1 MKKIVS
7 IPDFE
12 SRLKRKI
19 RKHFKSIGYTI
30 KDHVLIPPTLSKE
43 NIRLLHKKQKEE
55 IIYSKESFFKRIKQN
70 TFDYFA
76 SGNEIN
82 PEKIKP
88 RLELVEPSS
97 PSADLFLLASL
108 TWSVPVSVGYG
119 RRLRFLVWDDYNNK
133 LMGIIALKDPGIHL
147 KVRED
152 HIGWDNKTKNN
163 QLIHVMDSYIVGSI
177 PPYNQ
182 LLCGKL
188 ISCLLKSV
196 EIKDFFNNK
205 YKNSVGIISQKN
217 KKPRLSLITTT
228 SALGRSSIYNR
239 LTINKEK
246 FMLPV
251 SYTDGWGHFHFSRE
265 ILDDFDELLFRKKD
279 NYYKSYKFK
288 QGANYKI
295 RKIRKAIQYLNM
307 PISLLQH
314 QIKREFFVTPIAN
327 NYKEFLNKK
336 AKRPDYSS
344 LRTAEE
350 IGFMARDRWI
360 IKRAEKDKSYKKWKK
375 YTIKKLIFTE
385 DHILDLPLFKI
396 K

>member
-1 MKKIVS
+1 MKKIVN
-7 IPDFE
+7 IHDFE

-19 RKHFKSIGYTI
+19 RKHFQSIGYTI
-30 KDHVLIPPTLSKE
+30 KDHLLIPPLLSKE

-55 IIYSKESFFKRIKQN
+55 IINSKGSFFKKLKIS
-70 TFDYFA
+70 TFDYFVN
-76 SGNEIN
+76 GDEIN
-82 PEKIKP
+82 PKKISP
-88 RLELVEPSS
+88 RLELVEPNSENS
-97 PSADLFLLASL
+97 ELFLLASL
-108 TWSVPVSVGYG
+108 TWSVPVSTGYG
-119 RRLRFLVWDDYNNK
+119 RRLRFLIWDDYNDK
-133 LMGIIALKDPGIHL
+133 LMGIIAIKDPGIHL

-182 LLCGKL
+182 ILCGKL

-196 EIKDFFNNK
+196 EIKDYFNNK
-205 YKNSVGIISQKN
+205 YKKSIRIISQKN

-246 FMLPV
+246 FMLPI
-251 SYTDGWGHFHFSRE
+251 SYTDGWGHFHFSKE
-265 ILDDFDELLFRKKD
+265 ILDDFDELLLRKKD
-279 NYYKSYKFK
+279 DYYKSYKFK

-295 RKIRKAIQYLNM
+295 RKIRKAIQYLKM
-307 PISLLQH
+307 PVTLLQH
-314 QIKREFFVTPIAN
+314 QVKREFFVTPIAN
-327 NYKEFLNKK
+327 NYKEFLNNKVKK
-336 AKRPDYSS
+336 PDYSS

-350 IGFMARDRWI
+350 IGKMAKERWI
-360 IKRAEKDKSYKKWKK
+360 IKRAENDISFRKWKRSS
-375 YTIKKLIFTE
+375 IKKLIFS
-385 DHILDLPLFKI
+385 DNHILDLPLFSI

>member
-1 MKKIVS
+1 MKKIVN
-7 IPDFE
+7 IHDFE

-19 RKHFKSIGYTI
+19 RKHFQSIGYTI
-30 KDHVLIPPTLSKE
+30 KDHLLIPPLLSKE

-55 IIYSKESFFKRIKQN
+55 IINSKGSFFKKLKIS

-76 SGNEIN
+76 NGDEIN
-82 PEKIKP
+82 PKKISP
-88 RLELVEPSS
+88 RLELVEPNSENS
-97 PSADLFLLASL
+97 ELFLLASL
-108 TWSVPVSVGYG
+108 TWSVPVSTGYG
-119 RRLRFLVWDDYNNK
+119 RRLRFLIWDDYNDK
-133 LMGIIALKDPGIHL
+133 LMGIIAIKDPGIHL

-182 LLCGKL
+182 ILCGKL

-196 EIKDFFNNK
+196 EIKDYFNNK
-205 YKNSVGIISQKN
+205 YKKSIGIISQKN

-246 FMLPV
+246 FMLPI
-251 SYTDGWGHFHFSRE
+251 SYTDGWGHFHFSKE
-265 ILDDFDELLFRKKD
+265 ILDDFDELLLRKKD
-279 NYYKSYKFK
+279 DYYKSYKFK

-295 RKIRKAIQYLNM
+295 RKIRKAIQYLKM
-307 PISLLQH
+307 PVTLLQH
-314 QIKREFFVTPIAN
+314 QVKREFFVTPIAN
-327 NYKEFLNKK
+327 NYKEFLNNKVKK
-336 AKRPDYSS
+336 PDYSS

-350 IGFMARDRWI
+350 IGKMAKERWI
-360 IKRAEKDKSYKKWKK
+360 IKRAENDISFRKWKRSS
-375 YTIKKLIFTE
+375 IKKLIFS
-385 DHILDLPLFKI
+385 DNHILDLPLFSI